1 MSVNNSLAIQVS
13 WLPDESDGLAWHLC
27 SIHVWVV
34 ADGAVLLADVY
45 VQGGLQPLSHLLIHQ
60 HTNSIFALVMKGLY
74 VQQVQQKTGGLG
86 ANSSTLAACKC
97 SRVLQGCLRFEQ
109 L

>member
-1 MSVNNSLAIQVS
+1 
-13 WLPDESDGLAWHLC
+13 
-27 SIHVWVV
+27 VV

-74 VQQVQQKTGGLG
+74 VQQKTGGLG

-109 L
+109 H